1 MDRRLT
7 GCRANEARKYSGS
20 CVKPLN
26 HWRAASGS
34 GKGSTYFGRSERERM
49 TQKMTGW
56 VFVVGLL
63 LAAPSRAQDEEKI
76 RKLFLDAIE
85 TMGGAAFLGVEDMVS
100 NGNYFAFDREG
111 NSSGLI
117 KYDDYTKLPDK
128 SRFELGNKKKL
139 RDVQV
144 FNLEKGEGWILE
156 GQKETRAATADE
168 MKDFRNAVK
177 HSIDTIFRFRW
188 KDPANKLFYLGA
200 GEGSDVRYEL
210 VKLLDPEN
218 DEVTIYFDRGSQLP
232 AKLEYRSVD
241 KRGVALRTVVE
252 FSQWHVIQDVRA
264 PLRYD
269 TFVNGRKFSQMF
281 VVKLAYNSGL
291 SDDFFAK
298 PIPPK

>member
-1 MDRRLT
+1 
-7 GCRANEARKYSGS
+7 
-20 CVKPLN
+20 
-26 HWRAASGS
+26 
-34 GKGSTYFGRSERERM
+34 M
-49 TQKMTGW
+49 TQKIASW
-56 VFVVGLL
+56 VLAVGLL
-63 LAAPSRAQDEEKI
+63 LVAPSRAQDEEKI

-85 TMGGAAFLGVEDMVS
+85 AMGGAAFLEVKDMVS

-117 KYDDYTKLPDK
+117 KYDDHTKLPDK
-128 SRFELGNKKKL
+128 SRFELGNRKKL

-144 FNLEKGEGWILE
+144 FNLETGEGWILE
-156 GQKETRAATADE
+156 GQKETRAATPDE

-200 GEGSDVRYEL
+200 GEGADVRYEL

-241 KRGVALRTVVE
+241 KRGIALRTVVE
-252 FSQWHVIQDVRA
+252 FSQWHVIQGIRT

-269 TFVNGRKFSQMF
+269 TFINGRKFSQMF
-281 VVKLAYNSGL
+281 VVKIAYNNGL
-291 SDDFFAK
+291 TDDFFAK